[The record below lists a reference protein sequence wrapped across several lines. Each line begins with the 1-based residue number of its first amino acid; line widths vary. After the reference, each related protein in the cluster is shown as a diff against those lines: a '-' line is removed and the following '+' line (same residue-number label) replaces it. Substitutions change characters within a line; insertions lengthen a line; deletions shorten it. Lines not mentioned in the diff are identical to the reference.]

1 MLKQTGLVASSNKLN
16 SLPSKKKLTLALLS
30 ALMLGVSGIA
40 SAQETSSAMR
50 GMITAPDGSPAANTK
65 VVITHV
71 PSGTSKTVETNSSGQ
86 YSARGLRV
94 GGPYKVT
101 IDSGQY
107 VDQEFSDIYLQLGRP
122 YQLGT
127 ALEEASMEEVV
138 VTAQA
143 GIGFHNRSL
152 SSAFD
157 ADQITHAAGGN
168 RDLKDVVRMNPL
180 AVVGTSSEAQLSIA
194 GSNPKYN
201 SFAVDGVAQ
210 NDDFGLNGNGY
221 PTQRSPIS
229 VDAIEQVTL
238 SVAPFSALAGNF
250 SGGAINAVTK
260 SGDNEF
266 HGSLFYQTSDAEWAG
281 SKVISEDKSYGFTVG
296 GPIVQDKLFFFAS
309 YEFFEGVTPVR
320 YGIDDTDISRES
332 YEQVRSIAQSVY
344 GVDIGTHDATP
355 SLEDEKMLLKLDWN
369 INDDHRASFTYQD
382 TTGNTT
388 RNLTSSSRELRLSTH
403 WYDKSEAL
411 EVFSAN
417 VYSNWTD
424 NFSTDVKVAFK
435 TVDTAQAPARKDMGD
450 ITVYTE
456 GGGNAAIAFGPDQY
470 RHGNSLY
477 NETLTTRV
485 VGNYLFNEHD
495 ISFGFDYNEIDVN
508 NLFAPNSLGRWEF
521 DSIEDFQNQNASYFV
536 YENASSNNVEDA
548 AAAFAMSTTAFFIE
562 DNWAFSDD
570 IDVTYGVRVETIGV
584 DGAPTNNPTF
594 VDRYGF
600 SNSATMDGTTTIL
613 PRIGFNWMATED
625 ITVRGGLGRFGG
637 GRPNVWISNS
647 YSNDG
652 VTYVSARNTDD
663 YLEGV
668 DITQIPQGVQDAMEA
683 GDGNVNLTDPD
694 FELPSD
700 WRFNLGMEY
709 VFGPDADWELNLDF
723 THIKKENS
731 PIWVDISRQPV
742 GTTADGGRVIYQAD
756 DLGRYDLMLSNAD
769 KNGSSNIF
777 TAAIRKSWENIDL
790 NASYTHQNN
799 TEGTPGTSSTAKSNF
814 RYPIVGADRNAATI
828 GTAEFQIDHRLVMSL
843 NYTKEFFADHA
854 TRIGVYYERRSGRP
868 FSWVLGSFR
877 DGGFGDQYTY
887 QSQSVY
893 LPYIPTGADDPNVV
907 YDGISYEEF
916 MSYADAVGL
925 SEYAGGYAPKGSD
938 RAPWLTTLDL
948 NISQEIPGL
957 MDGHKGEI
965 FFNINNFLNMAGD
978 VLQNRF
984 NNQVLVDFDIDEE
997 GRYVYSEPFRGFDIA
1012 TFDETIDEKSSWSM
1026 SMGIRYRF

>member
-1 MLKQTGLVASSNKLN
+1 
-16 SLPSKKKLTLALLS
+16 
-30 ALMLGVSGIA
+30 
-40 SAQETSSAMR
+40 
-50 GMITAPDGSPAANTK
+50 
-65 VVITHV
+65 
-71 PSGTSKTVETNSSGQ
+71 
-86 YSARGLRV
+86 
-94 GGPYKVT
+94 
-101 IDSGQY
+101 
-107 VDQEFSDIYLQLGRP
+107 
-122 YQLGT
+122 
-127 ALEEASMEEVV
+127 
-138 VTAQA
+138 
-143 GIGFHNRSL
+143 
-152 SSAFD
+152 
-157 ADQITHAAGGN
+157 
-168 RDLKDVVRMNPL
+168 
-180 AVVGTSSEAQLSIA
+180 
-194 GSNPKYN
+194 
-201 SFAVDGVAQ
+201 VAQ